1 MANIQIKCL
10 PELACEIP
18 PSSLYS
24 ELPIQ
29 EQRVTAGM
37 NTSGLSVNG
46 PADVP
51 NSTQAM
57 KISRVLAAYHGVV
70 PQNMSPIVVGIHAN
84 PDDQTRATN
93 VFRTA
98 RETVQTEKY
107 GTSSFIMQYVPGK
120 VSSENFL
127 VQQTNLSIE
136 ARAREFQ
143 PPNETQAETNIRTA
157 ERQAFLD
164 AMASGERLWRN
175 TYELEY
181 RQTVEALPAAKGLE
195 RERLTRKAEFYHR
208 MKDNPPQCAVDLA
221 TLLTRQA
228 CDQAKMIPLG
238 LRNWDLCLEFWAA
251 NTNVD
256 ILTSHLEKSSNV
268 VDVR

>member
-1 MANIQIKCL
+1 
-10 PELACEIP
+10 
-18 PSSLYS
+18 
-24 ELPIQ
+24 
-29 EQRVTAGM
+29 
-37 NTSGLSVNG
+37 
-46 PADVP
+46 
-51 NSTQAM
+51 
-57 KISRVLAAYHGVV
+57 
-70 PQNMSPIVVGIHAN
+70 
-84 PDDQTRATN
+84 
-93 VFRTA
+93 
-98 RETVQTEKY
+98 
-107 GTSSFIMQYVPGK
+107 MQYVPGK